1 MAETAI
7 EVRDLVK
14 RFGEF
19 TAVDHVSFTVD
30 RGEVVG
36 YLGPNGSG
44 KTTTIRMLLG
54 LLRPTSGSAV
64 VLGHDVAADTEWI
77 RLRSGYMSQKFAL
90 YEDLTVIE
98 NLRFYGGV
106 YGLRGARLAERAD
119 AMLDLVGLAG
129 HRTERAGELAGGW
142 RQRLA
147 MAIALIHEPPLLFLD
162 EPTSGVDPEA
172 RRAFWDIIYGLADGG
187 TTVFVTTHYMD
198 EAEHCGRL
206 GIMDHGRLLAM
217 DSPTRLRE
225 AVAGDP
231 WNVATDGT
239 SPVVLI
245 ERLAAVPGVTH
256 AGLQG
261 DAVHV
266 ITAPGS
272 HDRASLA
279 AALGAA
285 GGVAPGGSPVA
296 LQAVVE
302 PAEATLEDVFMV
314 LTGGLE
320 AGGEGEDDAGRSDPP
335 APATG
340 EGTP

>member
-1 MAETAI
+1 MPEIAI

-14 RFGEF
+14 RFGTF
-19 TAVDHVSFTVD
+19 TAVDHVSFTVE

-54 LLRPTSGSAV
+54 LLRPTEGTAT
-64 VLGHDVAADTEWI
+64 VLGHDVAKDPEWI

-90 YEDLTVIE
+90 YEDLTVAE

-106 YGLRGARLAERAD
+106 YGLGRARLSTRMDE
-119 AMLDLVGLAG
+119 MLALVGLEP
-129 HRTERAGELAGGW
+129 HRDVRAGSLAGGW

-147 MAIALIHEPPLLFLD
+147 MAIALVHEPPLLFLD

-172 RRAFWDIIYGLADGG
+172 RRAFWDIIYGLADAG

-206 GIMDHGRLLAM
+206 GVMDRGRLLAM

-231 WNVATDGT
+231 WNLAPEGVG
-239 SPVVLI
+239 PVVLI
-245 ERLAAVPGVTH
+245 DRLAGMPGVTH
-256 AGLQG
+256 AGLLG

-266 ITAPGS
+266 ITAPGA
-272 HDRASLA
+272 HDAVSLA
-279 AALGAA
+279 AAVG
-285 GGVAPGGSPVA
+285 GGVA
-296 LQAVVE
+296 VE
-302 PAEATLEDVFMV
+302 RAEATLEDVFTI
-314 LTGGLE
+314 LTGGS
-320 AGGEGEDDAGRSDPP
+320 AAARDTA
-335 APATG
+335 
-340 EGTP
+340 